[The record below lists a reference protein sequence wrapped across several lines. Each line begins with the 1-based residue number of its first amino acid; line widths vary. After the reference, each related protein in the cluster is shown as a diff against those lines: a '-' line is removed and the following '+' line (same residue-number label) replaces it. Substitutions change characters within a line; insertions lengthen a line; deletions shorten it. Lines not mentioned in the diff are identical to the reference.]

1 MLAQALHKVLGIS
14 HLRRVWS
21 QQKPQQSAEY
31 DSVPQHA
38 RYGRFDEGS
47 SEGRSPHAL
56 GVREEERSD
65 LELSPEGGLP
75 SSLEEGSAL
84 IAAQDA
90 VDFVPVLS
98 LDSSVHS
105 ALMEARKC
113 TAMLQRTNRLVSLP
127 EWLIMP
133 SRAQRYWVQYTVAGL
148 VIGYSTIFLV
158 RHSRLMG
165 SRDLEHWTQT
175 AVDAA
180 RGAWV
185 EHVIA
190 PLDRLKGELFN
201 TFRRRPAIVS
211 MDEYEADRDSLQR
224 MLEDFK
230 SDYIRK
236 RGAQAASNSSTRS
249 GAVGLEM
256 SSPNDVPPSGEELQ
270 GMELMMRSYEQGLKK
285 PIRHLVSGDLMRSLL
300 IQVQKLKVDTE
311 SAMLEI
317 DQILHANE
325 LSISLVAA
333 IPTFLIAGAALYGLG
348 SVLTPAPPDP
358 RREAVGAKLALIE
371 VERSLEALASCEAS
385 VEAAESG
392 TTAEAEGMLV
402 YHLALAY
409 SEAEELFKRHRGVF
423 GSAGAAQWPNLRAD
437 LLELATPAPAD
448 QKLRTAS
455 RMMRN
460 YTIYQQ

>member
-1 MLAQALHKVLGIS
+1 
-14 HLRRVWS
+14 
-21 QQKPQQSAEY
+21 
-31 DSVPQHA
+31 
-38 RYGRFDEGS
+38 
-47 SEGRSPHAL
+47 
-56 GVREEERSD
+56 
-65 LELSPEGGLP
+65 
-75 SSLEEGSAL
+75 
-84 IAAQDA
+84 
-90 VDFVPVLS
+90 
-98 LDSSVHS
+98 
-105 ALMEARKC
+105 
-113 TAMLQRTNRLVSLP
+113 
-127 EWLIMP
+127 
-133 SRAQRYWVQYTVAGL
+133 
-148 VIGYSTIFLV
+148 
-158 RHSRLMG
+158 MG

-392 TTAEAEGMLV
+392 NPVTNQNSQLTT
-402 YHLALAY
+402 
-409 SEAEELFKRHRGVF
+409 S
-423 GSAGAAQWPNLRAD
+423 
-437 LLELATPAPAD
+437 
-448 QKLRTAS
+448 S
-455 RMMRN
+455 RN
-460 YTIYQQ
+460 